1 MTVLPL
7 FLSDVGGSEIV
18 LILLVILM
26 FFGSKSIPG
35 IARTMG
41 KTMHQIKQASQDVQN
56 EIKKSTGDL
65 KGDFNLQNVMRDT
78 LDVIEKPLK
87 EEAAKMDQIINTPT
101 QYSKPFGVPNPA
113 SQAVISEPAQA
124 PEIVESLDQIGVE
137 PPVKAESEEK

>member
-41 KTMHQIKQASQDVQN
+41 KTMHQIRQASQDVQN
-56 EIKKSTGDL
+56 EIKKSAGDV
-65 KGDFNLQNVMRDT
+65 KTDFDLQKMVRETTDI
-78 LDVIEKPLK
+78 IEKPIL
-87 EEAAKMDQIINTPT
+87 EESVKMDQIIQTPT
-101 QYSKPFGVPNPA
+101 QFSKPFGMPNP
-113 SQAVISEPAQA
+113 SSPAVNVPDANST
-124 PEIVESLDQIGVE
+124 LDQPVE
-137 PPVKAESEEK
+137 EPNKDLAKE

>member
-41 KTMHQIKQASQDVQN
+41 KTMHQIRQASQDVQN
-56 EIKKSTGDL
+56 EIKKSAGDV
-65 KGDFNLQNVMRDT
+65 KTDFDLQKMVRETTDI
-78 LDVIEKPLK
+78 IEKPLL
-87 EEAAKMDQIINTPT
+87 EESVKMDQIIQTPT
-101 QYSKPFGVPNPA
+101 QFSKPFGAMPNP
-113 SQAVISEPAQA
+113 SSTPVTDTDVKPA
-124 PEIVESLDQIGVE
+124 LDQPVE
-137 PPVKAESEEK
+137 EPNKDLAQE

>member
-41 KTMHQIKQASQDVQN
+41 KTMHQIKQATQDVQN
-56 EIKKSTGDL
+56 EIKKSSGDI
-65 KGDFNLQNVMRDT
+65 KADFDLQKMVRETTDI
-78 LDVIEKPLK
+78 IEKPLL
-87 EEAAKMDQIINTPT
+87 EESVKMDQIIQTPT
-101 QYSKPFGVPNPA
+101 QFSKPFGIANPSSPAVTDANPA
-113 SQAVISEPAQA
+113 
-124 PEIVESLDQIGVE
+124 LDQSVE
-137 PPVKAESEEK
+137 EPNKDLAQE

>member
-41 KTMHQIKQASQDVQN
+41 KTMHQIRQASQDVQN
-56 EIKKSTGDL
+56 EIKKSTGDM
-65 KGDFNLQNVMRDT
+65 KTDFDLQKMVRETTDI
-78 LDVIEKPLK
+78 IEKPLL
-87 EEAAKMDQIINTPT
+87 EESVKMDQIIQTPT
-101 QYSKPFGVPNPA
+101 QFSKPFGMPHHASAIPA
-113 SQAVISEPAQA
+113 SDASPA
-124 PEIVESLDQIGVE
+124 LDQPVE
-137 PPVKAESEEK
+137 ENKDLAQEQ